1 MRARVIVAAF
11 IAAIGCVGFAG
22 SANAQML
29 AVKAGMNISNMTQD
43 ATFSPDDKLVASTG
57 FMVGAEIRRALN
69 RVFQLQIEG
78 LFTQKGNS
86 LKNDPGDL
94 NNTIVI
100 NYIEVPVLARFG
112 VMQWGENAVSI
123 HGGPTF
129 ALSAGTKETNNDHRV
144 ARPLKLKT
152 FDMGIAISGQVE
164 LKKLIIGARYTVG
177 LSNIFA
183 DDPDVF
189 GFSKMK
195 NQALTVFAGYGLR

>member
-29 AVKAGMNISNMTQD
+29 AVKAGMNSSNITQD
-43 ATFSPDDKLVASTG
+43 ATFRPDDELVASPG
-57 FMVGAEIRRALN
+57 LMVGAQIRRALN
-69 RVFQLQIEG
+69 RAFQLQIEG

-86 LKNDPGDL
+86 FRNEADDL
-94 NNTIVI
+94 DDTIVI

-129 ALSAGTKETNNDHRV
+129 AFNAGTEEKNNGHAV
-144 ARPLKLKT
+144 ARLLKLKK
-152 FDMGIAISGQVE
+152 FDMGIAIGGQVE
-164 LKKLIIGARYTVG
+164 LKKLIIGARYTLG
-177 LSNIFA
+177 LSNIFG

-189 GFSKMK
+189 GFSRMK
-195 NQALTVFAGYGLR
+195 NKALTIFAGYGLR